1 MKYSIGVDPDS
12 DKMGVAIYIDG
23 KIDSLN
29 NWRIVD
35 FVGWLIS
42 CNDPVEV
49 SIEDVMSNQFVY
61 TRNQGASKAAQSK
74 VAMHVGRCQQ
84 NQIELQRWL
93 DHYDISYKLFKPQN
107 GNWAKNKAQFEM
119 ATGWEGRS
127 NEETR
132 SAAFFGFKII

>member
-1 MKYSIGVDPDS
+1 VKYSIGVDPDS

-23 KIDSLN
+23 RLDSLN

-42 CNDPVEV
+42 CDGDIEV
-49 SIEDVMSNQFVY
+49 AIEDVMSNQFVY
-61 TRNQGASKAAQSK
+61 TRNQRSSKAAQSK

-84 NQIELQRWL
+84 NQVELQRWL
-93 DHYDISYKLFKPQN
+93 DHYGIDYKLFKPQR
-107 GNWAKNKAQFEM
+107 GNWAKDKSIFEKL
-119 ATGWEGRS
+119 TGWSGRS

-132 SAAFFGFKII
+132 SASFFGFKII